1 LDFIV
6 SILKKPLVSILFPCY
21 NAEPFL
27 KYSLESIINQD
38 YENLEIICVNDGSSD
53 RTLDILNKYKKS
65 DDRIII
71 INNEKNLGLIESLN
85 KALPYVRGEYFARM
99 DADDYSMENRISTQL
114 EFLLRNPEIDL
125 VSTGYQ
131 YFYNID
137 KKGNYVA
144 PIAES
149 FQALKLLSIFST
161 PLAHATI
168 LGRSTIIK
176 NKQYYYDSHF
186 PHAEDF
192 ELFSRLAWKNVK
204 LGTINKNLYLV
215 KLHSESV
222 SVKFNSVQHQSN
234 IDIVKRNLN
243 VFYNNNTQTDNIIC
257 GLLACRINSIVS
269 LKQLKEAFSIID
281 NCGSIYKTTI
291 VIENLKEI
299 ENYLATHKLNI
310 LIQSN
315 KFRFQKLGYKNI
327 PFLLKTLTLLEI
339 NQIAYL
345 LKKITSKF

>member
-1 LDFIV
+1 MQA
-6 SILKKPLVSILFPCY
+6 LVSIILPCY
-21 NAEPFL
+21 NAEKHL
-27 KYSLESIINQD
+27 KYALDSIINQE
-38 YENLEIICVNDGSSD
+38 YKNLEILCIDDGSSD
-53 RTLDILNKYKKS
+53 GTLQILNDYK
-65 DDRIII
+65 
-71 INNEKNLGLIESLN
+71 EKDNRMVVIQNDGNKGLIYTLN
-85 KALPYVRGEYFARM
+85 KALTLVKGEYFARM
-99 DADDYSMENRISTQL
+99 DADDYSIQNRISTQL
-114 EFLLRNPEIDL
+114 EFLLNNPEIDL

-137 KKGNYVA
+137 KKGNYVT

-149 FQALKLLSIFST
+149 FQALKLLSIFCT

-176 NKQYYYDSHF
+176 NNQYYYDNHF

-204 LGTINKNLYLV
+204 LATINKNLYLV
-215 KLHSESV
+215 RLHSESV

-243 VFYNNNTQTDNIIC
+243 VFYNNNTQTDNTIC

-269 LKQLKEAFSIID
+269 LKQLKETFSIID
-281 NCGSIYKTTI
+281 NCCNIYKTTI

-315 KFRFQKLGYKNI
+315 KFRFQKLGFKNI

-339 NQIAYL
+339 KQIAYL